1 MTSDLILMKT
11 VHYQKIPKTVVRS
24 VVSVGN
30 FDGIHCGHELLVKE
44 VVKRARESGS
54 ASIIVTFDPHTRS
67 VLTPGSMQPVLSM
80 LEEKEF
86 LLGRYDVDYLAY
98 IPFDAAIAAMSP
110 LEFIENVL
118 KKDLRASAWV
128 MGEQHTF
135 GSRQAGNRNFL
146 QSAMGRNHIVT
157 FAISSLSLQNTVVSS
172 TELRKKIVDG
182 EVAQAVQMLGHPY
195 LVSAKRVAGIK
206 KGSQLWFPT
215 LNFARPSVNK
225 VLPPPGVYAAMLDY
239 KERKWPGAF
248 YFGNCPTFT
257 DRDFHLEFHEIEYT
271 GDVPE
276 EGEVGHLWLHA
287 LVRKDETFSSQEK
300 LVEQM
305 KKDIATIKKINFTF

>member
-1 MTSDLILMKT
+1 MKLI
-11 VHYQKIPKTVVRS
+11 HYQKLPKSVTAS

-44 VVKRARESGS
+44 VAKQARESGRT
-54 ASIIVTFDPHTRS
+54 SIILTFDPHTRS
-67 VLTPGSMQPVLSM
+67 VVTPGTMQPVLST
-80 LEEKEF
+80 LEEKAF
-86 LLGRYDVDYLAY
+86 LLESYGIDYLAWV
-98 IPFDAAIAAMSP
+98 PFDAALAAMPP
-110 LEFIENVL
+110 LEFIETIL

-128 MGEQHTF
+128 MGDQHTF
-135 GSRQAGNRNFL
+135 GSKQAGNQNFL
-146 QSAMGRNHIVT
+146 QSSMGRNHIVT

-172 TELRKKIVDG
+172 TEIRKKLVEG
-182 EVAQAVQMLGHPY
+182 EVAEAVQMLGHPY
-195 LVSAKRVAGIK
+195 LVCAKRVAGMK
-206 KGSQLWFPT
+206 KGSLLGFPT
-215 LNFARPSVNK
+215 LNFARPPVNK
-225 VLPPPGVYAAMLDY
+225 VLPPPGVYAATLDY

-276 EGEVGHLWLHA
+276 EGEVGHLWMHA
-287 LVRKDETFSSQEK
+287 RVRKDQAFASQEK

-305 KKDIATIKKINFTF
+305 EKDISAIKNFIF